1 MAEIK
6 AENRFSAVAERPG
19 IGAIIGPATT
29 KGDPI

>member
-19 IGAIIGPATT
+19 IEAIIGPPRR
-29 KGDPI
+29 GDPI